1 MDMHQTGP
9 WRWCDP
15 YSDHHFQ
22 GEEAHRAALSLRQEA
37 LKHELLRMRQQQLV
51 AARRERYHELRAQ
64 VQQLEQQLHHYELK
78 ASIPVGV
85 GSKTSWTNSTGMDS
99 SLPFAQ
105 FDQRLPGSNETLI
118 AKLVQ
123 QNEQIMALLLP
134 RRQYMDSVRASD
146 IPSTSTVSPPASPSS
161 KTDSTCDSQSLS
173 VQNAEDEKASKL
185 AQHKMQTAVPAKS
198 FAQTLQAP
206 SALSWLPEFEWT
218 DEDEVA
224 LDKLENDVDIDIPRS
239 DNVNDENNKY
249 ETGAS
254 TNTATI
260 KTNAPKDQK
269 ARDRFESRK
278 KLEALLSASLKNVGG
293 GALRKPRWRLE
304 AEAESEVSPFMS
316 DAEAMEPLQV
326 FRSAVLSVLFVVNL
340 REMLMAKKLAEKESA
355 MRDFESMLRVYFDA
369 TRMWL
374 GKVVRTPLLS
384 LLQDASLDADIS
396 TRSGLTGFSVRGF
409 AKKFGDILARRP
421 PPPAQSLTSNG
432 QLSESVVDPTKLLKL
447 KVRMRGILQA
457 LSKAIEKKEVP
468 SGILDFWKRIS
479 TDGVYFPPSYQ
490 LFNEERQS
498 LEFDALGATRRMNFA
513 GSTLVGQNE
522 NWRNEEFASR
532 NDHEFS
538 RFNVVTVNF
547 LLVRILIPHVIL
559 QPWNVG
565 IGSKNIGKQTAA
577 NLTSLATLLYCVCR
591 QLSPL
596 PAPAEHSETS
606 FLGRRRSKTG
616 ATSQPSSSDG
626 NPVLSEIDPAL
637 IAAEPQE
644 EEHSADTSF
653 MSIDEIG
660 RRLMSDKIFPSED
673 SQVVQVVKEHHILLQ
688 ETLIRLRSQLHG
700 SQV

>member
-134 RRQYMDSVRASD
+134 RRQYMDS
-146 IPSTSTVSPPASPSS
+146 
-161 KTDSTCDSQSLS
+161 SLS